1 MGEVYRARDTR
12 LDRDVAIK
20 VLPERLSGDPEAFA
34 RFERE
39 AKSVA
44 ALSHPNILAL
54 HDFGSAGGTA
64 YAVTELLEGD
74 TLRVRISRERLSW
87 RRGAEMAA
95 AIADGLSAAHGR
107 GIVHRDLKPENVFVT
122 SQGLVKI
129 LDFGLARST
138 SILSGPQATSAPT
151 EAGATQP
158 GSILGTVGYMSP
170 EQVRG
175 TSADA
180 RSDVF
185 SLGVVL
191 YEMLTGE
198 RAFGRAT
205 PGESMAAILRDQPP
219 EPSRAVPDL
228 PQALDRVVT
237 RCLEKNPDERFQ
249 TAADLAFALRE
260 SISGAASSARSG
272 IAAPAPPGPRR
283 RWVPAAAV
291 GLALLAALF
300 AFDVGGLRSK
310 LAKPAAPG
318 AKSIAVL
325 PLDNLSGEEKDYFAD
340 GMTEELITRLAK
352 LGGLRVTSRTSVAGY
367 KGEHKKKIPEI
378 ARELGVDVIVEG
390 SVVQIGDRVK
400 VTAQLIDGQ
409 SDRHIWADSYERDAK
424 DVLSLQSEV
433 AQAIAKQVGVELAPE
448 AGAGRAGPTRPV
460 LPAAYDAYVRG
471 RHALGK
477 GKGPDLRDG
486 IRLFQESI
494 DADPTYAPAYAGMSD
509 CYGQLGYKSLLSPDD
524 SFPRAKAAALKALEL
539 DPNLAEGHASLG
551 FALMYY
557 DWKFAEAER
566 EYRRSIDL
574 NPSSAQAHRWLAYVE
589 MATERADE
597 AAAEIA
603 IARKLDPLSVAINTD
618 QAYMLYYFGKT
629 EEALK
634 WVRTALEMDPNFE
647 TAHFWLVRIYTS
659 QGRYADAE
667 AELGKIGSLRVW
679 TPAMAAAGFLYGM
692 EGKREAAQGILLEF
706 DELKKQGKY
715 ASSYGVAVVHAGLRD
730 VEQTL
735 HSLDEAFNE
744 RSHWLVWLKRDPR
757 WDGVRQEPRFKD
769 LVRRVG
775 LPS

>member
-1 MGEVYRARDTR
+1 MTLSAGKRLGPYEILSALGAGGMGEVYRARDTR

-74 TLRVRISRERLSW
+74 TLRVRTSRERLSW
-87 RRGAEMAA
+87 RRAAEMAA

-138 SILSGPQATSAPT
+138 SILSGSQATSAPT

-175 TSADA
+175 TTADA

-228 PQALDRVVT
+228 PQALDRVVM

-249 TAADLAFALRE
+249 TAADLAFAIRE
-260 SISGAASSARSG
+260 SLSGAASSAPRSG
-272 IAAPAPPGPRR
+272 VAAPAPPSPRR

-448 AGAGRAGPTRPV
+448 AGRGQGWTDPPRPASGLRRVRARASRP
-460 LPAAYDAYVRG
+460 
-471 RHALGK
+471 GK
-477 GKGPDLRDG
+477 GQGSGSARRHTAFSGIDRRRPHVRSG
-486 IRLFQESI
+486 IRGHVRLLWTARIQ
-494 DADPTYAPAYAGMSD
+494 
-509 CYGQLGYKSLLSPDD
+509 KSP
-524 SFPRAKAAALKALEL
+524 
-539 DPNLAEGHASLG
+539 
-551 FALMYY
+551 
-557 DWKFAEAER
+557 
-566 EYRRSIDL
+566 
-574 NPSSAQAHRWLAYVE
+574 V
-589 MATERADE
+589 
-597 AAAEIA
+597 
-603 IARKLDPLSVAINTD
+603 AR
-618 QAYMLYYFGKT
+618 
-629 EEALK
+629 
-634 WVRTALEMDPNFE
+634 
-647 TAHFWLVRIYTS
+647 
-659 QGRYADAE
+659 
-667 AELGKIGSLRVW
+667 
-679 TPAMAAAGFLYGM
+679 
-692 EGKREAAQGILLEF
+692 
-706 DELKKQGKY
+706 
-715 ASSYGVAVVHAGLRD
+715 
-730 VEQTL
+730 
-735 HSLDEAFNE
+735 
-744 RSHWLVWLKRDPR
+744 
-757 WDGVRQEPRFKD
+757 
-769 LVRRVG
+769 
-775 LPS
+775 